1 MAKSNF
7 KRCLCLGAVLLLGGC
22 LSFGAAA
29 LTEEAP
35 YYSYRYDHWGSPVET
50 AQTYLPET
58 VISGDSLGCGAMK
71 LPTDLAV
78 TSDNRVYILD
88 SGNGRVL
95 VLDDSL
101 RLQDTLLPTDEAGE
115 PLALSEPSSLFISEK
130 FGQILIADKKAG
142 VLVFDASLRLIR
154 TLGCPDSPV
163 LPDDFLFAP
172 VSALVDSAGI
182 TYVISSNC
190 YQGALQYDEHGR
202 FLGFYGS
209 EKVTLTLETML
220 NQFWKSILTEKQA
233 ANMKRS
239 VPAEFVNFCVGDSDF
254 IYTVRKG
261 NDVQT
266 AQVKKLNALGDNI
279 LPEKVFGDRGTTTQL
294 ADITVDPDG
303 FITVLDSGSGR
314 LFQYDGESNLLF
326 AFGGKGS
333 QVGLAQNPVAVQ
345 AMGNNLLLLDNQ
357 TGQITLFV
365 PTAFASSVRNATLLC
380 MDGKYQQAMEP
391 WQAVLRQDSTYEL
404 ANRGLGKAYQGL
416 EEFGTAAAYYRKA
429 YERELYSEAFRESR
443 DALLQEHFGFFML
456 GIALLV
462 LVPIAILLY
471 RRKHKKSLYDQK
483 VGRFHYPFYC
493 LVHPFVGY
501 TDLKERRKESFFAA
515 NVLLVL
521 FVIVSILQR
530 QVTGF
535 AFNENRTDQ
544 FHLLFTLISTLG
556 VFAAFVLCNWSIT
569 TILDGKGRLKEIWCY
584 CAYALV
590 PYILGTAV
598 VILLSNLLT
607 TDEAAFL
614 TMAQWIVTVW
624 TGLSLLMALKEVHMY
639 TLGRTILTV
648 LLTLAGLVIILIVCA
663 LCYTI
668 LSQLVDFIGNVVT
681 ELRMR

>member
-1 MAKSNF
+1 MATSNL
-7 KRCLCLGAVLLLGGC
+7 KRSLCLVATLLLGGC

-50 AQTYLPET
+50 AQSYLPDA
-58 VISGDSLGCGAMK
+58 VISGESLGCGAMK

-78 TSDNRVYILD
+78 TTDRHVYILD
-88 SGNGRVL
+88 GGNNRVL
-95 VLDDSL
+95 VLDETLHLETALTPVDESGAPL
-101 RLQDTLLPTDEAGE
+101 VLQE
-115 PLALSEPSSLFISEK
+115 PGSLFVSEK
-130 FGQILIADKKAG
+130 FGQILITDKKAG
-142 VLVFDASLRLIR
+142 VLVFDTALRLIR
-154 TLGCPDSPV
+154 TLGTPESSI

-172 VSALVDSAGI
+172 VNALVDSAGI

-190 YQGALQYDEHGR
+190 YQGALQYDEQGR

-239 VPAEFVNFCVGDSDF
+239 VPAEFVSFCVGDSDF

-266 AQVKKLNALGDNI
+266 AQVKKLNALGENI
-279 LPEKVFGDRGTTTQL
+279 LPEKVFGDRGTTAQL

-303 FITVLDSGSGR
+303 FITILDSGSGR

-326 AFGGKGS
+326 AFGGKGN
-333 QVGLAQNPVAVQ
+333 QTGLAQNPVAIQ
-345 AMGNNLLLLDNQ
+345 AMGENLLLLDNQ
-357 TGQITLFV
+357 TGQITLFA
-365 PTAFASSVRNATLLC
+365 PTAFARDIRSATLLC
-380 MDGKYQQAMEP
+380 ADGKYQQAMEP
-391 WQAVLRQDSTYEL
+391 WQAVLRKDSTYEL

-416 EEFGTAAAYYRKA
+416 EDFGTAAAYFQKA

-443 DALLQEHFGFFML
+443 DALLQEHFGLFML
-456 GIALLV
+456 GIALVILI
-462 LVPIAILLY
+462 PIGILLY
-471 RRKHKKSLYDQK
+471 RRKHKKSVYDQK
-483 VGRFHYPFYC
+483 IGRFHYPFYC
-493 LVHPFVGY
+493 LFHPFIGY
-501 TDLKERRKESFFAA
+501 ADLKERRKDSFFAA
-515 NVLLVL
+515 NILLVL
-521 FVIVSILQR
+521 FVVVSILQR

-544 FHLLFTLISTLG
+544 FNLLFTLLSTLG
-556 VFAAFVLCNWSIT
+556 LFAAFVLCNWSIT
-569 TILDGKGRLKEIWCY
+569 TIWEGKGRLREIWNY

-590 PYILGTAV
+590 PYILGTAA

-607 TDEAAFL
+607 TEEAAFV
-614 TMAQWIVTVW
+614 TMAQYVVYVW
-624 TGLSLLMALKEVHMY
+624 TGISLLMALKEVHMY

-648 LLTLAGLVIILIVCA
+648 LLTLVGLVIILIVCA

-668 LSQLVDFIGNVVT
+668 LSQLVEFIGNVVS